1 MTLKERALYHQIHPL
16 KLATDILTAL
26 VSLYLLWQQMFA
38 VGLLVHF
45 VPPVIAS
52 TLLIRYANLDKQAQ
66 SPFGRYVARHMTR
79 TVEAVRL
86 FGDLATVLGAWLH
99 DPLLIA
105 LGFVVIV
112 AAWCNGLLPS
122 AKRTASR

>member
-16 KLATDILTAL
+16 KLATDIVAS
-26 VSLYLLWQQMFA
+26 VASLYLLWEHMIA
-38 VGLLVHF
+38 AGLFVHF

-52 TLLIRYANLDKQAQ
+52 AALIRYANLDAQAQ

-79 TVEAVRL
+79 TTEAIRL
-86 FGDLATVLGAWLH
+86 FGDLVTMLGAWEH

-105 LGFVVIV
+105 AGYAVIV
-112 AAWCNGLLPS
+112 GAWCNGLLPS
-122 AKRTASR
+122 AKRAAR